1 MAVTFV
7 IGNAQRLDVSLFA
20 PGNSIAS
27 ALAREFTEAV
37 TDMHTSALMALGLVL
52 FMITMVVLAGAKL
65 LLMSLEQDHGGRT

>member
-1 MAVTFV
+1 
-7 IGNAQRLDVSLFA
+7 LFA

-27 ALAREFTEAV
+27 ALASEFTEAV